1 MKYEPTI
8 TVFHHGPDDYS
19 VWLADLPAETTHK
32 ATPIISNANEPL
44 AVMEQVPLV
53 TEAGNTLYLL
63 SKSDSGFTLFKL
75 DVSAE
80 FLIAHAGYG
89 CSLRGTAAQVQ
100 DEILDACQTLSFG
113 PQML

>member
-53 TEAGNTLYLL
+53 TEAGNTFYLL
-63 SKSDSGFTLFKL
+63 SKSDGGFTLFKL
-75 DVSAE
+75 GVSAE
-80 FLIAHAGYG
+80 FLIEHAGYG
-89 CSLRGTAAQVQ
+89 CSLRGTAAQIQ
-100 DEILDACQTLSFG
+100 DEILDTCQTLSFG

>member
-1 MKYEPTI
+1 M
-8 TVFHHGPDDYS
+8 
-19 VWLADLPAETTHK
+19 
-32 ATPIISNANEPL
+32 
-44 AVMEQVPLV
+44 

-63 SKSDSGFTLFKL
+63 AKSDGGFTLFKL

-80 FLIAHAGYG
+80 FLIEHAGYG

-113 PQML
+113 PQMV

>member
-1 MKYEPTI
+1 MEYEPTI
-8 TVFHHGPDDYS
+8 TVFHHGPNDYS
-19 VWLADLPAETTHK
+19 VWLADLPAETTHE
-32 ATPIISNANEPL
+32 AAPIVSNVKEPL

-63 SKSDSGFTLFKL
+63 SKSDGGFTFFKL

-89 CSLRGTAAQVQ
+89 CSLRGTATQVQ
-100 DEILDACQTLSFG
+100 NEILDACQVLSFG
-113 PQML
+113 PQMV